1 MGERL
6 RRELLRA
13 VAIADQ
19 QCADELFFGGPDVRA
34 YSATDGAP
42 DAGTQHIN
50 RSNSHAL
57 HPAVSTALARAHINT
72 DDAALSRADV
82 AAVPRTD
89 LCHVATDVG
98 AYILTNKRTDDLAD
112 AAADS
117 SPGARTVSRTNRA
130 ALEDANHST
139 LTTSQFYAFERA
151 DVRAV
156 VTTLASAD
164 DAAVTCSHRLAVDNP
179 ETDVLW
185 RQSAAVHGA
194 HHTTFRRT
202 HYFTFGR
209 TDPKKNGAAY
219 HRTDGL
225 YARQNR
231 Q

>member
-89 LCHVATDVG
+89 LRDVATDVG
-98 AYILTNKRTDDLAD
+98 ADVVTNFISNNLAD

-117 SPGARTVSRTNRA
+117 SPGAGTVSSPHRA
-130 ALEDANHST
+130 TLEDADDAA
-139 LTTSQFYAFERA
+139 LTTTQFYAFERP

-156 VTTLASAD
+156 VDTVARAD
-164 DAAVTCSHRLAVDNP
+164 DAAVACSHRIAYNHP
-179 ETDVLW
+179 ETDVL
-185 RQSAAVHGA
+185 RRLSAAFLRADDAAVGG
-194 HHTTFRRT
+194 T
-202 HYFTFGR
+202 HYFAFSG
-209 TDPKKNGAAY
+209 TDAETYSKAY
-219 HRTDGL
+219 NCADGL
-225 YARQNR
+225 YEG
-231 Q
+231 